1 MNKLVV
7 HHIYANGM
15 AFDLSGFRNHGAPYA
30 IADAPPPLAPA
41 FAFATG
47 DSRVVVQ
54 QSGSLQDLLAVRA
67 VVTFNLNPSGG
78 LVRRYNLIEGHVSF
92 ALFVNPDGSLT
103 GTIVDADG
111 LWLGAQSPANLV
123 VPGQWHTAEL
133 RHDGVNQCVL
143 LLDGVAVAS
152 AYAAAGPVRSV
163 GPHGIAIG
171 HWPEVSGQYTFE
183 GVIREVWVYKYDPAA
198 AAQGLLD
205 TCCGDYRSALDSTA
219 ETLRSMGYTKEKA
232 RAQGLELMKFGLATA
247 ARVRGTDPVR
257 SKQQAT
263 LSAQALAAFQR
274 GDSAAYTTA
283 FTQLAEMAATTLAP
297 ADQQQIHA
305 EMEQLVKALPLPIK
319 HWQALIGKMCWG
331 KAKIDPKM
339 VYHSVEQ
346 MLAKKTP
353 KSAKAGRN

>member
-1 MNKLVV
+1 MIHRSARYRCMSLRDFRLGTHALRDTARRREEDVQKRT
-7 HHIYANGM
+7 
-15 AFDLSGFRNHGAPYA
+15 SCRGFLRFLECFFHLTCYLPFAENSA
-30 IADAPPPLAPA
+30 IEPC
-41 FAFATG
+41 
-47 DSRVVVQ
+47 S
-54 QSGSLQDLLAVRA
+54 
-67 VVTFNLNPSGG
+67 NPEQ
-78 LVRRYNLIEGHVSF
+78 V
-92 ALFVNPDGSLT
+92 
-103 GTIVDADG
+103 
-111 LWLGAQSPANLV
+111 
-123 VPGQWHTAEL
+123 
-133 RHDGVNQCVL
+133 
-143 LLDGVAVAS
+143 
-152 AYAAAGPVRSV
+152 
-163 GPHGIAIG
+163 PHGIAIG

-183 GVIREVWVYKYDPAA
+183 GVICEVWVYKYDPAA